1 MVLGVRLV
9 IAPALMLALSALT
22 FDVPDAYYVEAGM
35 PTGINALVVAHA
47 YGLDL
52 RLTSA
57 ALAWS
62 TAVAVVAATA
72 LGLIL

>member
-1 MVLGVRLV
+1 
-9 IAPALMLALSALT
+9 MLAFSAAT
-22 FDVPDAYYVEAGM
+22 VDVPDAYLVEAAM
-35 PTGINALVVAHA
+35 PTGVNALVVGHA

-57 ALAWS
+57 ALAWT

-72 LGLIL
+72 LGLIA

>member
-1 MVLGVRLV
+1 MVLGLRLV